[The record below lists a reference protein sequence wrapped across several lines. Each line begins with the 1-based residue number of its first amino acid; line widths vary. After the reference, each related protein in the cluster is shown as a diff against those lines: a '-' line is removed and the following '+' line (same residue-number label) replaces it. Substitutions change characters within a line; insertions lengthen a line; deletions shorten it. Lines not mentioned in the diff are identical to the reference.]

1 MELEEEGEGES
12 LADWGA
18 ARQEKGRQGG
28 GAAQWGGEERRVGQ
42 ESGGKERGV
51 EEERGVGE
59 GSGGEAQK
67 YTGRSEKSINQV
79 IKIDAVVRKGALKG
93 LSHPSPLR

>member
-42 ESGGKERGV
+42 KSGG
-51 EEERGVGE
+51 EERGGGE
-59 GSGGEAQK
+59 GSGGEAQQ

-79 IKIDAVVRKGALKG
+79 IKIDAVVRKGALIG
-93 LSHPSPLR
+93 LSLPSPLR